1 MSLETVARQSLYRQ
15 TRARGGELRS
25 LADRRLL
32 SRIWR
37 FAQRHHR
44 KLAVFLAVS
53 VVSAL
58 LTVATPLLAGRVVD
72 EITGSGTTRVVVM
85 LAVVIAVVALAEAG
99 VALVTRWL
107 SATIGEGLIL
117 DLRTAVFDH
126 VQRMPVAFFT
136 RTRTGALVSRLGNDV
151 LGAQR
156 AFSDT
161 LSGVVSN
168 LVTLTLTLVVML
180 SISWQITLLSL
191 ALMPLFLIPAR
202 RIGASMARLSRE
214 AAIHNATMN
223 TQMTERFSAPG
234 ATLVKLFGDPGAES
248 REFGVRAGRVRDI
261 GIRTSMLQ
269 STFMNSLTLMSAL
282 ALALVY
288 GLGGALALGG
298 QLQAGSIVALA
309 LLLTRL
315 YAPLTALANARVE
328 IASALVSFERV
339 FEVLDL
345 VPLIRE
351 APDAVEV
358 PRRADGGVAVQFD
371 DVHFSYPS
379 ADKVS
384 LASLEEVAELDD
396 RGGDEV
402 LHGVSFTAEPGQMVA
417 LVGPSGAGKSTIAA
431 LIARLYDVDGEPSD
445 RALDGEPSDQAGDGE
460 PSDQTGASGAV
471 RLNGRDVRDVT
482 FASLKDTVGMVTQD
496 GHLFHESIR
505 ANLQLSGP
513 PATDDA
519 LWEALRR
526 ARLADVVADMP
537 DGLDTIVGE
546 RGYRLSGGQRQRL
559 TIARLLLA
567 SPQVVILDEATA
579 SLDSESEA
587 AVQQALAEALS
598 GRTSIVIAHRLSTVR
613 AADMILVVE
622 DGRIVER
629 GTHQELLGRGGRYA
643 GLHHTQFGT
652 ERRNCTPRGPH
663 AAYCARNSVPAKGLT
678 SCGQWEDLLS
688 G

>member
-1 MSLETVARQSLYRQ
+1 MPMSMETVARQALYRQ
-15 TRARGGELRS
+15 THARDGDLRA
-25 LADRRLL
+25 LADRKLL

-37 FAQRHHR
+37 FAARHHR
-44 KLAVFLAVS
+44 RLGWFVAIS

-58 LTVATPLLAGRVVD
+58 LTVTTPVLAGRVVD
-72 EITGSGTTRVVVM
+72 AITQGGPASTVLL
-85 LAVVIAVVALAEAG
+85 LAVVIAAVAVAEAA

-107 SATIGEGLIL
+107 SSNIGEGLIL

-151 LGAQR
+151 IGAQR

-161 LSGVVSN
+161 LSGIVANV
-168 LVTLTLTLVVML
+168 VTLTLTLVVML

-191 ALMPLFLIPAR
+191 ALLPLFVLPAR
-202 RIGASMARLSRE
+202 RIGARMAGLSRE
-214 AAIHNATMN
+214 AAAHNATMN

-234 ATLVKLFGDPGAES
+234 ATLVKLFGSPERES
-248 REFGVRAGRVRDI
+248 GEFAVRADRVRDI
-261 GIRTSMLQ
+261 GVRTAMLQ
-269 STFMNSLTLMSAL
+269 ATFMNSLTLMSAL

-288 GLGGALALGG
+288 GLGGVLAIGG
-298 QLQAGSIVALA
+298 QLQAGAVVSLA

-345 VPLIRE
+345 VPLIAE
-351 APDAVEV
+351 KPDVVDVPGGEDGISTSVEF
-358 PRRADGGVAVQFD
+358 Q
-371 DVHFSYPS
+371 DVRFSYPS

-384 LASLEEVAELDD
+384 LASLEEVAALDD

-417 LVGPSGAGKSTIAA
+417 LVGSSGAGKSTIAS
-431 LIARLYDVDGEPSD
+431 LLARLYDVD
-445 RALDGEPSDQAGDGE
+445 
-460 PSDQTGASGAV
+460 SGSIK
-471 RLNGRDVRDVT
+471 LNGADVRDVT

-505 ANLQLSGP
+505 SNLLLAAPGASQAELWAALS
-513 PATDDA
+513 
-519 LWEALRR
+519 R
-526 ARLADVVADMP
+526 ARLDDVVAAMP
-537 DGLDTIVGE
+537 DGLDTVVGE

-559 TIARLLLA
+559 TIARLLLGR
-567 SPQVVILDEATA
+567 SRVVVLDEATA
-579 SLDSESEA
+579 SLDSASEA
-587 AVQQALAEALS
+587 AVQQALAEALD

-613 AADMILVVE
+613 AADLILVVE

-629 GTHQELLGRGGRYA
+629 GTHRDLLARGGRYA
-643 GLHHTQFGT
+643 ELYDTQFS
-652 ERRNCTPRGPH
+652 EE
-663 AAYCARNSVPAKGLT
+663 VPAA
-678 SCGQWEDLLS
+678 
-688 G
+688 

>member
-15 TRARGGELRS
+15 THARGGDLHS

-32 SRIWR
+32 GRIWR
-37 FAQRHHR
+37 FAARHHR
-44 KLAVFLAVS
+44 RLAVFVGVS
-53 VVSAL
+53 VVGAT

-72 EITGSGTTRVVVM
+72 QITGAGSAGVVVM
-85 LAVVIAVVALAEAG
+85 LAVVIVAVAVAEAA
-99 VALVTRWL
+99 VSLLTRWL
-107 SATIGEGLIL
+107 SSTIGEGLIL

-151 LGAQR
+151 MGAQR

-161 LSGVVSN
+161 LSGVVAN
-168 LVTLTLTLVVML
+168 LVTLTLTLAVML
-180 SISWQITLLSL
+180 SISWQITLA
-191 ALMPLFLIPAR
+191 ALVVLPLFLIPAR
-202 RIGASMARLSRE
+202 RIGAAMARLSRE
-214 AAIHNATMN
+214 AAAHNATMN

-234 ATLVKLFGDPGAES
+234 ATLVKLFGDTAAES
-248 REFGVRAGRVRDI
+248 REFAVRAGRVRDI
-261 GIRTSMLQ
+261 GVRTAMLQ

-298 QLQAGSIVALA
+298 HLQAGQIVALA

-328 IASALVSFERV
+328 IATALVSFERV

-351 APDAVEV
+351 RPGAVEV
-358 PRRADGGVAVQFD
+358 PRGPDHRGVAVEFD
-371 DVHFSYPS
+371 DVRFSYPA
-379 ADKVS
+379 ADQVS
-384 LASLEEVAELDD
+384 LASLEEVAELDH
-396 RGGDEV
+396 RGGEEV
-402 LHGVSFTAEPGQMVA
+402 LHGISFTAQPGQVVA
-417 LVGPSGAGKSTIAA
+417 LVGPSGAGKSTIASLA
-431 LIARLYDVDGEPSD
+431 ARLYDVH
-445 RALDGEPSDQAGDGE
+445 
-460 PSDQTGASGAV
+460 SGAI
-471 RLNGRDVRDVT
+471 RLNGTDIRDVT

-505 ANLQLSGP
+505 ANLMLAAP
-513 PATDDA
+513 EATDDE
-519 LWEALRR
+519 LWAALRR
-526 ARLADVVADMP
+526 ARLDDVVAAMP
-537 DGLDTIVGE
+537 DGLDTVVGE

-559 TIARLLLA
+559 TIARVLLA

-587 AVQQALAEALS
+587 AVQQALAEALK

-613 AADMILVVE
+613 AADVILVVE

-629 GTHQELLGRGGRYA
+629 GEHQELLARGGRYA
-643 GLHHTQFGT
+643 DLYRTQFGSNP
-652 ERRNCTPRGPH
+652 RRNCIPAGPH
-663 AAYCARNSVPAKGLT
+663 SNFRCRNASSARELT
-678 SCGQWEDLLS
+678 ACVQWEDVLS